1 MCLCTSLHSVTNH
14 VRQRHW
20 QHVHLLVGAVWLP
33 RQLPPLWSRLF
44 PIQIR
49 RYVECLISIYNF
61 NSTCGSFPP
70 PLPTLGHIWDVIL
83 LWRKRNIEKKL
94 SLCYGIVYYYN
105 GAQRYEQFLQVGW
118 LYQALILFGLALSSK
133 CLCVL
138 DLHGATSK
146 ICLNPTLYLLV
157 SWAWWDWLLMWL
169 TNHCPSV
176 LWHCWLGHVTRKIVS
191 EMTYNVSSGT
201 LKPTI
206 PYHWLG
212 QWCLLAAPDQL
223 SISAGNACPQWADE
237 MATMVGSLA

>member
-1 MCLCTSLHSVTNH
+1 MYGNV
-14 VRQRHW
+14 
-20 QHVHLLVGAVWLP
+20 
-33 RQLPPLWSRLF
+33 
-44 PIQIR
+44 ID
-49 RYVECLISIYNF
+49 
-61 NSTCGSFPP
+61 STCIYWSEQCGYHGNCLLYDLVSFRYKYVGMSSVWSPFIILTVLVEASPP

-94 SLCYGIVYYYN
+94 SLCYGIVYHYN

-223 SISAGNACPQWADE
+223 SISAGNACPQWAYE

>member
-94 SLCYGIVYYYN
+94 SLCYSIVYHYN
-105 GAQRYEQFLQVGW
+105 GAQWYEQFLQVG
-118 LYQALILFGLALSSK
+118 FDLAWFSSLSSERF
-133 CLCVL
+133 CIF
-138 DLHGATSK
+138 DLHGAIMVVFLVTSFS
-146 ICLNPTLYLLV
+146 LPFSELSLV
-157 SWAWWDWLLMWL
+157 
-169 TNHCPSV
+169 
-176 LWHCWLGHVTRKIVS
+176 G
-191 EMTYNVSSGT
+191 
-201 LKPTI
+201 
-206 PYHWLG
+206 
-212 QWCLLAAPDQL
+212 LALDL
-223 SISAGNACPQWADE
+223 VD
-237 MATMVGSLA
+237 